1 MEAGEFESLSKKVEQ
16 AVSLIEDLK
25 RERDHLRVELAGKS
39 EEIDA
44 LRLEL
49 NRKTENISRAGEHV
63 RDLVSRLEAALA

>member
-1 MEAGEFESLSKKVEQ
+1 MEAEEFESLSKKVEQ

-25 RERDHLRVELAGKS
+25 RERDDLKVELAGKS

-49 NRKTENISRAGEHV
+49 NRKTENMSRAGEHV

>member
-1 MEAGEFESLSKKVEQ
+1 MEAEEFESLSKKVEQ

-25 RERDHLRVELAGKS
+25 RERDDLKVELAGKS

-49 NRKTENISRAGEHV
+49 NRKTENMSRAGEYV

>member
-1 MEAGEFESLSKKVEQ
+1 
-16 AVSLIEDLK
+16 
-25 RERDHLRVELAGKS
+25 VELAGKS

-49 NRKTENISRAGEHV
+49 NRKTENMSRAGEHV

>member
-25 RERDHLRVELAGKS
+25 RERDDLKVELAGKS
-39 EEIDA
+39 GEIDA
-44 LRLEL
+44 LRQEL
-49 NRKTENISRAGEHV
+49 NRKTENMSRAGEHV

>member
-25 RERDHLRVELAGKS
+25 RERDDLKVELAGKS

-49 NRKTENISRAGEHV
+49 NRKTENMSRAGEHV

>member
-25 RERDHLRVELAGKS
+25 RERDDLKMELAGKS

-49 NRKTENISRAGEHV
+49 NRKTENISRAGEHM